1 MKSDKYL
8 SEIIPPPPQY
18 ANLLNHTNFDYFV
31 GRIFDLMDPLEMGFL
46 NLHAYLELRIMVYSW
61 RKCAILSPFIEE
73 SSWECAITVVSNMK
87 VMSRSTLRNTY
98 YMCLDVSNSFRVRT
112 IDFISFLYFATAAR
126 VYGTMNQ
133 KGDGDVTSK
142 LI

>member
-1 MKSDKYL
+1 
-8 SEIIPPPPQY
+8 
-18 ANLLNHTNFDYFV
+18 
-31 GRIFDLMDPLEMGFL
+31 MDPLEMGFL